1 MSADVGE
8 PGRSHHSAVGAWA
21 AVMWDTQV
29 FLSVYL
35 HSKCYLV
42 FFLNS
47 TWSHE
52 TSILSEF
59 ARQTNFE
66 SESLRQS
73 SSTIVTHNVRKVK
86 HFNI

>member
-42 FFLNS
+42 FF
-47 TWSHE
+47 
-52 TSILSEF
+52 
-59 ARQTNFE
+59 
-66 SESLRQS
+66 
-73 SSTIVTHNVRKVK
+73 
-86 HFNI
+86 